1 MTRYDIAVLHTTRS
15 IGKKSG
21 SGNSKCTRFGER
33 RAYGGDNFGAAEA
46 LPNALENCRVCRGRA
61 GIVAKQNGQGVGI
74 GPDDRNG
81 FDRRFQRQRVAFVL
95 Q

>member
-1 MTRYDIAVLHTTRS
+1 MRICATRTEVSARKDDAA
-15 IGKKSG
+15 G
-21 SGNSKCTRFGER
+21 FGEWR
-33 RAYGGDNFGAAEA
+33 TYGGVNFGAAEA

-81 FDRRFQRQRVAFVL
+81 FDRRFQRQRVVFVL